1 MNPVL
6 EEIYSTILPSAPYV
20 IVAYVG
26 IILALGIY
34 VFFIVSKLR
43 RTEKKLQALEERVD
57 ELMGEKEE

>member
-43 RTEKKLQALEERVD
+43 RTEKKLPALEERVD